1 MKHKIYVAGAAGM
14 LGDAINEIFKNEYDL
29 RCTDINNEEHWISFL
44 DFRDNKKYEND
55 VRKFAPDFLFH
66 IGAFTDLE
74 YCEKNSDEAY
84 ITNSLSVENA
94 INIANKFKIP
104 IIYISTAGIFDGN
117 KDLYDDWDEPNP
129 IGIYARSKYIGEKLV
144 ETRTNEFII
153 VRAGWMMGGGEK
165 KDKKFIQKIMSQIKK
180 GNKKLNIVND
190 KMGTPTYTID
200 FAKNLKLI
208 LENKLWGKYNLVCGG
223 LTDRLEVAK
232 ELLKIL
238 KLENKIEINIVSSEF
253 WKKEYSAPRPKCERL
268 INKKLNLRDLN
279 IMRDWKVCLKEYI
292 STHYKNYLNVRK

>member
-1 MKHKIYVAGAAGM
+1 
-14 LGDAINEIFKNEYDL
+14 
-29 RCTDINNEEHWISFL
+29 
-44 DFRDNKKYEND
+44 
-55 VRKFAPDFLFH
+55 
-66 IGAFTDLE
+66 
-74 YCEKNSDEAY
+74 
-84 ITNSLSVENA
+84 
-94 INIANKFKIP
+94 
-104 IIYISTAGIFDGN
+104 
-117 KDLYDDWDEPNP
+117 
-129 IGIYARSKYIGEKLV
+129 
-144 ETRTNEFII
+144 
-153 VRAGWMMGGGEK
+153 MMGGGEK

-223 LTDRLEVAK
+223 LTDRREVAK

-238 KLENKIEINIVSSEF
+238 KLENKIKINIVSSEF